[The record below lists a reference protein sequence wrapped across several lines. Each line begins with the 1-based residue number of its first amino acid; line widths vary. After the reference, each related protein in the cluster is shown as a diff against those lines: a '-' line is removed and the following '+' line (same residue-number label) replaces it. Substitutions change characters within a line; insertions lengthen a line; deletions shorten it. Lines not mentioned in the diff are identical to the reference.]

1 MALTGT
7 IVLFLSLYSPLVL
20 SPVLSSTSPSRHP
33 HPLHLVLPS
42 PLLPLQLLTLSIS
55 PSASLLLPRPL
66 LLLLCNFCNIYLQ
79 AKGFFIKEAWFLKY
93 LKSIFWLFYFP
104 YLRCLYQENLFNF
117 KDECLFLGKPFS
129 LKIYKYYRIYTER
142 DGEGEREKRESGRAI
157 KIFSI
162 FNFAI
167 RRHFRYPAVTIN
179 SFRSDFALF
188 PWLGSI

>member
-104 YLRCLYQENLFNF
+104 YLRYKNINF
-117 KDECLFLGKPFS
+117 HFCYPHALQVSSSNYKLIPQWLCTFS
-129 LKIYKYYRIYTER
+129 LIRIYLEM
-142 DGEGEREKRESGRAI
+142 
-157 KIFSI
+157 IFL
-162 FNFAI
+162 
-167 RRHFRYPAVTIN
+167 R
-179 SFRSDFALF
+179 
-188 PWLGSI
+188 G